1 MKNAVIIYN
10 KTKPEALEFYN
21 SSKNYLFSK
30 GIMIIDS
37 KEIDKAD
44 FMVVIGGDGTLL
56 SASKK
61 VIDKKIP
68 VIAINLGSL
77 GFLTEVKK
85 EEAFETFDRVINGEF
100 YSDKRY
106 FLEII
111 LNDEKYYALNDV
123 VLSKGGL
130 NMRMASVNFYANN
143 IYVTNYKADGVI
155 VSSPT
160 GSTAY
165 SLSAGGPILTPNLNA
180 IAVTPIAPHTLSARP
195 IILDG
200 QTKLS
205 FESVD
210 KDREL
215 HLILD
220 GQINLT
226 MNELDLLEIKLCDK
240 YISLVKPKERDY
252 YQVLREK
259 LKWGDNLC

>member
-10 KTKPEALEFYN
+10 KTKEEAFEFYN
-21 SSKNYLFSK
+21 TSKNYLINK
-30 GIMIIDS
+30 GINILEN
-37 KEIDKAD
+37 KEIKKAD

-56 SASKK
+56 AASKR
-61 VIDKKIP
+61 VIETEIP

-85 EEAFETFDRVINGEF
+85 EEAFQTFDRFLKGEY

-106 FLEII
+106 FLEIN
-111 LNDEKYYALNDV
+111 LNNEKYYALNDV

-130 NMRMASVNFYANN
+130 NMRMASVNFYAND

-155 VSSPT
+155 ISSPT

-180 IAVTPIAPHTLSARP
+180 IAITPIAPHTLSARP
-195 IILDG
+195 IIVEG
-200 QTKLS
+200 GTKLS

-226 MNELDLLEIKLCDK
+226 MNEPDTLEIKMSEK
-240 YISLVKPKERDY
+240 FISLVKPDERDY